1 MTNDEHLCNSDLE
14 IAGNPK
20 KSWTLKLHV
29 SKINTSL
36 CLLFRDLELVSILSN
51 TQNGPILIQMTN
63 PSTISLLI
71 YLYTCIWFFYID
83 INSYLLFIRYYF
95 MSVELTFSD
104 MDFIFLHVEFFGVI
118 STKCEW
124 MYITTE

>member
-1 MTNDEHLCNSDLE
+1 MTNDDHLCNSDLK

-71 YLYTCIWFFYID
+71 YLYTCI
-83 INSYLLFIRYYF
+83 
-95 MSVELTFSD
+95 
-104 MDFIFLHVEFFGVI
+104 
-118 STKCEW
+118 
-124 MYITTE
+124 

>member
-1 MTNDEHLCNSDLE
+1 MLKQRCNDYNNQTVVRGKP
-14 IAGNPK
+14 IFVYFAGHSK

-51 TQNGPILIQMTN
+51 TQNGPIQMTN

-71 YLYTCIWFFYID
+71 YLYT
-83 INSYLLFIRYYF
+83 
-95 MSVELTFSD
+95 
-104 MDFIFLHVEFFGVI
+104 
-118 STKCEW
+118 
-124 MYITTE
+124 